1 MASEKKWHPKFLE
14 YMEKIINNPNY
25 KGIPY
30 KRNNKGQIAW
40 IAPKVG
46 EIGKKRIK
54 WVLEK
59 AKILGYPNIAG
70 VYARVM
76 FHIHPTKEKPCQI
89 CGRIMSLKYIYL
101 NNGLIKA
108 LNKIGFTF
116 TELNTIG
123 EVCEEIEKRHN
134 RDFLIAFIEDKFKIP
149 VENGES
155 IESIVSRCEE
165 LCRNGN
171 SKMLGP
177 GAMSNF
183 PDRLDGF
190 HTYNRCCR
198 KKEDT
203 GRHDDNMKT
212 YNKDRRAYEYWSDG
226 NIYAANKFMHSSF
239 FNGYSADHIGPISLG
254 FKHDSL
260 LLQKMTNGDNS
271 SKRDRLL
278 LSDVKKLIKIEEQ
291 NTGFTCAS
299 WFINKIWEEIRG
311 NISRIKQDE
320 LNKYRDILKQNMFLF
335 MSLLQQLKNSKN
347 GEKFLVSKLLEPKY
361 DYFNYEYTF
370 EENGQIATQTLKNK
384 TDATK
389 NEYDRFERIALTSID
404 EYIEKNNR
412 RINVQFSDK
421 EQKAI
426 KSLVD
431 LLDNKKYDQ
440 ALIELYSV
448 VEAIQN
454 RLCGK

>member
-1 MASEKKWHPKFLE
+1 MASEKKWHPKFIE

-123 EVCEEIEKRHN
+123 EVCEELEKKYN

-155 IESIVSRCEE
+155 IESIVRRCEE

-291 NTGFTCAS
+291 NTDFTCAS

-311 NISRIKQDE
+311 NITRMKQE
-320 LNKYRDILKQNMFLF
+320 ALNKYRDILKQNMFLF

-347 GEKFLVSKLLEPKY
+347 GEEFLVSKLLQPKY

-426 KSLVD
+426 KSLVG
-431 LLDNKKYDQ
+431 LLDNKKYDK

>member
-1 MASEKKWHPKFLE
+1 
-14 YMEKIINNPNY
+14 
-25 KGIPY
+25 
-30 KRNNKGQIAW
+30 
-40 IAPKVG
+40 
-46 EIGKKRIK
+46 
-54 WVLEK
+54 
-59 AKILGYPNIAG
+59 
-70 VYARVM
+70 
-76 FHIHPTKEKPCQI
+76 
-89 CGRIMSLKYIYL
+89 
-101 NNGLIKA
+101 
-108 LNKIGFTF
+108 
-116 TELNTIG
+116 
-123 EVCEEIEKRHN
+123 
-134 RDFLIAFIEDKFKIP
+134 
-149 VENGES
+149 
-155 IESIVSRCEE
+155 
-165 LCRNGN
+165 
-171 SKMLGP
+171 
-177 GAMSNF
+177 
-183 PDRLDGF
+183 
-190 HTYNRCCR
+190 
-198 KKEDT
+198 
-203 GRHDDNMKT
+203 
-212 YNKDRRAYEYWSDG
+212 
-226 NIYAANKFMHSSF
+226 
-239 FNGYSADHIGPISLG
+239 
-254 FKHDSL
+254 
-260 LLQKMTNGDNS
+260 MTNGDNS

-311 NISRIKQDE
+311 NITRIKQDE

-370 EENGQIATQTLKNK
+370 EKNGQIATQTLKNK
-384 TDATK
+384 TDATR

-431 LLDNKKYDQ
+431 LLDNKKYNQ

>member
-1 MASEKKWHPKFLE
+1 
-14 YMEKIINNPNY
+14 
-25 KGIPY
+25 
-30 KRNNKGQIAW
+30 
-40 IAPKVG
+40 
-46 EIGKKRIK
+46 
-54 WVLEK
+54 
-59 AKILGYPNIAG
+59 
-70 VYARVM
+70 
-76 FHIHPTKEKPCQI
+76 
-89 CGRIMSLKYIYL
+89 
-101 NNGLIKA
+101 
-108 LNKIGFTF
+108 
-116 TELNTIG
+116 
-123 EVCEEIEKRHN
+123 
-134 RDFLIAFIEDKFKIP
+134 
-149 VENGES
+149 
-155 IESIVSRCEE
+155 
-165 LCRNGN
+165 
-171 SKMLGP
+171 
-177 GAMSNF
+177 MSNF

-203 GRHDDNMKT
+203 GRHADNMKT

-291 NTGFTCAS
+291 NTGFICAS

-311 NISRIKQDE
+311 NITRMKQDE

-347 GEKFLVSKLLEPKY
+347 GEEFLVSKLLKPKY

-370 EENGQIATQTLKNK
+370 EKNGQIATQTLKNK

>member
-59 AKILGYPNIAG
+59 AQILGYPNIAG

-123 EVCEEIEKRHN
+123 EVCEEIEKRYN

-155 IESIVSRCEE
+155 IEAIVSRCEE

-311 NISRIKQDE
+311 NITRIKQDE

-412 RINVQFSDK
+412 RINIQFSDK

>member
-1 MASEKKWHPKFLE
+1 MASEKKWHPKFIE

-123 EVCEEIEKRHN
+123 EVCEELEKKYN

-291 NTGFTCAS
+291 NTDFTCAS

-311 NISRIKQDE
+311 NITRMKQE
-320 LNKYRDILKQNMFLF
+320 ALNKYRDILKQNMFLF

-347 GEKFLVSKLLEPKY
+347 GEEFLVSKLLQPKY

-426 KSLVD
+426 KSLVG
-431 LLDNKKYDQ
+431 LLDNKKYDK

>member
-123 EVCEEIEKRHN
+123 EVCEEIEKRYN

-311 NISRIKQDE
+311 NITRIKQDE

-389 NEYDRFERIALTSID
+389 NEYDRFQRIALTSID
-404 EYIEKNNR
+404 EYIEKNNI
-412 RINVQFSDK
+412 RINVKF
-421 EQKAI
+421 
-426 KSLVD
+426 
-431 LLDNKKYDQ
+431 
-440 ALIELYSV
+440 
-448 VEAIQN
+448 
-454 RLCGK
+454 

>member
-1 MASEKKWHPKFLE
+1 MASEKKWHPKFIE
-14 YMEKIINNPNY
+14 YMEKIVNNPNY

-59 AKILGYPNIAG
+59 AKSLSYPNIAG

-89 CGRIMSLKYIYL
+89 CGRTMSLRYIYL
-101 NNGLIKA
+101 NNVLIKA

-123 EVCEEIEKRHN
+123 EVCEEIEKKYN
-134 RDFLIAFIEDKFKIP
+134 RIFLISFIENKFKIP
-149 VENGES
+149 VEAEES
-155 IESIVSRCEE
+155 IESIVNRCEE
-165 LCRNGN
+165 LCRTGG

-203 GRHDDNMKT
+203 GRHDDNMRT

-239 FNGYSADHIGPISLG
+239 FDGYSADHIGPISLG

-260 LLQKMTNGDNS
+260 LLQKMTSGDNS
-271 SKRDRLL
+271 AKRD
-278 LSDVKKLIKIEEQ
+278 ICI
-291 NTGFTCAS
+291 
-299 WFINKIWEEIRG
+299 
-311 NISRIKQDE
+311 
-320 LNKYRDILKQNMFLF
+320 
-335 MSLLQQLKNSKN
+335 
-347 GEKFLVSKLLEPKY
+347 EKFLLIVFIPVIFLYWDSY
-361 DYFNYEYTF
+361 
-370 EENGQIATQTLKNK
+370 LKRCFSF
-384 TDATK
+384 TD
-389 NEYDRFERIALTSID
+389 SIMF
-404 EYIEKNNR
+404 R
-412 RINVQFSDK
+412 
-421 EQKAI
+421 
-426 KSLVD
+426 
-431 LLDNKKYDQ
+431 
-440 ALIELYSV
+440 
-448 VEAIQN
+448 
-454 RLCGK
+454 

>member
-14 YMEKIINNPNY
+14 YMERIVNNPNY
-25 KGIPY
+25 KDIPY

-40 IAPKVG
+40 IAPKVS

-89 CGRIMSLKYIYL
+89 CGRVMSLRYIYL
-101 NNGLIKA
+101 NGCLIKS
-108 LNKIGFTF
+108 LRKIGIIC
-116 TELNTIG
+116 TELNTLD
-123 EVCEEIEKRHN
+123 EACEEIEKKFSK
-134 RDFLIAFIEDKFKIP
+134 DVLVSFIADKFGIP
-149 VENGES
+149 VESSES
-155 IESIVSRCEE
+155 IESIVNRCEK
-165 LCRNGN
+165 LCRAGK

-203 GRHDDNMKT
+203 GRHADNMKT

-291 NTGFTCAS
+291 NTGFICVS

-311 NISRIKQDE
+311 NITRMKQDA

-347 GEKFLVSKLLEPKY
+347 GEEFLVSKLLKPKY

-370 EENGQIATQTLKNK
+370 EKNGQIATQTLKNK
-384 TDATK
+384 TYATK

>member
-123 EVCEEIEKRHN
+123 EVCEEIEKRYN

-311 NISRIKQDE
+311 NITRIKQDE